1 MRATFLQCK
10 EKIMRFFQ
18 KKIQNQ
24 DRFKQ
29 LIHRLSEMSDSELTK
44 VEQLLDV
51 VFDTKFNP
59 DRSVEISQSVI
70 TDEEQSLDKS
80 IQEAKN
86 KLNTEQ
92 LEKRIEQFKQSKK
105 PKKRITHHIWCVI
118 RFLWYNESKY
128 EEVFIYDWR
137 QYQITTSNTRFN
149 TARICENGRYFTQ

>member
-1 MRATFLQCK
+1 MIYKSGSPMRATFLQCK

-18 KKIQNQ
+18 KKTQNQ
-24 DRFKQ
+24 DRFKR

-51 VFDTKFNP
+51 VFDSSFKSSE
-59 DRSVEISQSVI
+59 RVEISRNDI
-70 TDEEQSLDKS
+70 TTEEQSLDRS

-105 PKKRITHHIWCVI
+105 PK
-118 RFLWYNESKY
+118 
-128 EEVFIYDWR
+128 
-137 QYQITTSNTRFN
+137 
-149 TARICENGRYFTQ
+149 NG